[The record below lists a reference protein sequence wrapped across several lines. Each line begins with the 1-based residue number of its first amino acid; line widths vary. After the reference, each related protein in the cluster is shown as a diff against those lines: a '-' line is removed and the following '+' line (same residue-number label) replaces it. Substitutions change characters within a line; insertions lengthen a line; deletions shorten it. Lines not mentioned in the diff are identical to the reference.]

1 MFGYLWLIPAV
12 PLWGFLVLALT
23 GARLPR
29 RVASIIGVGSIGLSA
44 IITIVIAFE
53 FVFSPPPGTRFIQHL
68 WTWIAVDNFRPGI
81 SLYLDAL
88 SLIMIFVVTYVGFLI
103 VYYSSDFMGE
113 DRAFS
118 RFFAYMNLFIAS
130 MLVLVLADN
139 LLFLLLGWEGV
150 GLCSYLLI
158 GFWYNNPVNGRAAIK
173 AFIMNRI
180 GDVSFLIAIFIIF
193 RSLGTLNIQLAMER
207 AGVLWSV
214 NSTAAVAATILLLGG
229 AVGKSA
235 QLPLQTWL
243 PDAMAGPTPVSALI
257 HAATMVAAG
266 VYLIARLNGLF
277 IMAPA
282 TQAVISIIAV
292 FTLLL
297 AGFSAVVQEDIKRV
311 LAYSTI
317 SQIGYMFLALGSGAW
332 TAAIYHFIS
341 HAFFK
346 ALLFLSAGILILSLG
361 HETSM
366 YKMGGLRKR
375 FPVAFWTFLVGAL
388 AISGIP
394 PTAGFSSKEMIL
406 FGVWNSPHG
415 GHLLWAGA
423 LLGVF
428 LTGAYTFRMFFLV
441 FFGEMQGGPEPKR
454 SFALGLPLIVL
465 ALFSVLLAALNW
477 PMLRGGPPSFIRFL
491 HSALPPFVA
500 AGARSN
506 EGLLLVFSVLA
517 GMSGIFTAWFFVVFK
532 PEYRVR
538 LSASKPGNAAHRL
551 LFSGWGFDWLY
562 HHLFVFPFVWIT
574 HRASSDFITKTSNLI
589 ARIMEDFHGLLSLTE
604 GGYLRWYAVSIM
616 LGAIFLLGIIIFL

>member
-1 MFGYLWLIPAV
+1 MFGYLWLIPAA
-12 PLWGFLVLALT
+12 PLWGFIVLALT

-29 RVASIIGVGSIGLSA
+29 RVASVIGVGSVGLSA
-44 IITIVIAFE
+44 IITIIIAFE
-53 FVFSPPPGTRFIQHL
+53 FIFSPPPGSVFVQHL
-68 WTWIAVDNFRPGI
+68 WTWIAVGGFQPGI

-88 SLIMIFVVTYVGFLI
+88 SLIMIFVVTYVGFFI

-113 DRAFS
+113 DSGFS

-139 LLFLLLGWEGV
+139 LLFLVLGWEGV

-158 GFWYNNPVNGRAAIK
+158 GFWYNNPANGRAAIK

-193 RSLGTLNIQLAMER
+193 KSLGTLNIQLAMER
-207 AGVLWSV
+207 SGLLWEA
-214 NSTAAVAATILLLGG
+214 NSTVAVAATILLLGG

-277 IMAPA
+277 SMAPA
-282 TQAVISIIAV
+282 TQTIISIIAV

-332 TAAIYHFIS
+332 TAAIYHFIT

-346 ALLFLSAGILILSLG
+346 ALLFLSAGVLILSLG

-366 YKMGGLRKR
+366 YRMGGLRKR

-406 FGVWNSPHG
+406 HGVWNSPHG
-415 GHLLWAGA
+415 GPLLWAGA
-423 LLGVF
+423 ILGIF
-428 LTGAYTFRMFFLV
+428 LTGLYTFRMFFMI
-441 FFGEMQGGPEPKR
+441 FFGETKGEPSPRR

-465 ALFSVLLAALNW
+465 ALFSILLAALNW
-477 PMLRGGPPSFIRFL
+477 PMLRGGPQSFTQFL
-491 HSALPPFVA
+491 HSALPPPVS
-500 AGARSN
+500 AGPQHD
-506 EGLLLVFSVLA
+506 EGILLISSVLA
-517 GMSGIFTAWFFVVFK
+517 GMSGIFTAWFFVIAR
-532 PEYRVR
+532 PDYRVK
-538 LSASKPGNAAHRL
+538 LAASKPGKTLHRL
-551 LFSGWGFDWLY
+551 LFSGWAFDWFYDRL
-562 HHLFVFPFVWIT
+562 LILPFLWFTRIAGT
-574 HRASSDFITKTSNLI
+574 DFISLFSNFVG
-589 ARIMEDFHGLLSLTE
+589 RVMEDFHGLLSLTQS
-604 GGYLRWYAVSIM
+604 GYLRWYAVSIM
-616 LGAIFLLGIIIFL
+616 LGAIIFLGVIIFL